1 MCNLLALP
9 LTGQVEVCQGL
20 SLSFPIIEVEGLV
33 DSTSG
38 PWTGSISITWQLLE
52 TQILECHLDLIDKRL
67 LGWGGGLTIPGD
79 VDTYSNF
86 ASTETH
92 NLLGSLLY

>member
-1 MCNLLALP
+1 M
-9 LTGQVEVCQGL
+9 CQGL

-67 LGWGGGLTIPGD
+67 LGWGVDSLSQVMLILTQILQALKHII
-79 VDTYSNF
+79 S
-86 ASTETH
+86 
-92 NLLGSLLY
+92 

>member
-67 LGWGGGLTIPGD
+67 LGWGVDSLSQVMLILTQILQALKHII
-79 VDTYSNF
+79 S
-86 ASTETH
+86 
-92 NLLGSLLY
+92 